1 MYPAQERDCSDGGLF
16 CGCPAFLSLT
26 LTLAKSVNIKS
37 TSGNVTFG
45 TPISAC
51 DIGLLYSP
59 TIHTLPIDATIQG
72 GQLTGHPRKI
82 GKAVVEL
89 SSTYNIQINSRDVVI
104 ATTSIG
110 ATSGLESFTGKKE
123 VYILG
128 YSLEPNIEIRQ
139 TRPLPMRLLGITT
152 EVYY

>member
-1 MYPAQERDCSDGGLF
+1 MLIIDLGNPALSNAFTCSVD
-16 CGCPAFLSLT
+16 S
-26 LTLAKSVNIKS
+26 N
-37 TSGNVTFG
+37 GNVTFD

-59 TIHTLPIDATIQG
+59 TVHTLPIDATIQG

-89 SSTYNIQINSRDVVI
+89 SSTYNIQINSNDVI
-104 ATTSIG
+104 LTTVSLN
-110 ATSGLESFTGKKE
+110 TSSGIESFTGKKE
-123 VYILG
+123 VYVLG
-128 YSLEPNIEIRQ
+128 YSLEPNLEISQ
-139 TRPLPMRLLGITT
+139 SVPVPMRILGLTT